1 MFFSLP
7 GLAVFVSLLL
17 DLCLISTFYGFF
29 VESTIPLLLTLNI
42 LLGEVYM
49 VSYNLNLG

>member
-1 MFFSLP
+1 MFFSLA

-17 DLCLISTFYGFF
+17 DLFLISTFYVFF
-29 VESTIPLLLTLNI
+29 VESTITLLFTLNI

-49 VSYNLNLG
+49 VSFNLSLG